1 MGPTTRISS
10 GVAVDCVNI
19 RCWPVATVLAC
30 MTWSSSVLAQA
41 TAPAPSPA
49 TSAPVAAKPRP
60 SPLTPQQLRESATS
74 PGELRP
80 EHAPVPQINVP
91 LGRKP
96 AVPVKPQ
103 SGASRRGQAEPA
115 DGIDDAVARCEA
127 QSDRQVRADCRNRLA
142 IEGRKR

>member
-1 MGPTTRISS
+1 M
-10 GVAVDCVNI
+10 NI
-19 RCWPVATVLAC
+19 RCWPVAILLAC
-30 MTWSSSVLAQA
+30 VALPSSALARA
-41 TAPAPSPA
+41 SAPTPSA
-49 TSAPVAAKPRP
+49 VASAPVAAKPRP

-80 EHAPVPQINVP
+80 EHAAVPQINVP

-103 SGASRRGQAEPA
+103 SRASRRGEAKPA

-127 QSDRQVRADCRNRLA
+127 QSDRQVRADCRARMA

>member
-1 MGPTTRISS
+1 VNTRRWR
-10 GVAVDCVNI
+10 VA
-19 RCWPVATVLAC
+19 AVLA
-30 MTWSSSVLAQA
+30 WAALPSGALAQA
-41 TAPAPSPA
+41 SVPAQSA
-49 TSAPVAAKPRP
+49 AASAPVAAKPR
-60 SPLTPQQLRESATS
+60 SAPLTPQQLRESATS

-80 EHAPVPQINVP
+80 ERAPVPQINVP

-103 SGASRRGQAEPA
+103 SKASGRGEAEPA

-127 QSDRQVRADCRNRLA
+127 QSDRQVRADCRARMA

>member
-1 MGPTTRISS
+1 
-10 GVAVDCVNI
+10 
-19 RCWPVATVLAC
+19 
-30 MTWSSSVLAQA
+30 MTA
-41 TAPAPSPA
+41 
-49 TSAPVAAKPRP
+49 
-60 SPLTPQQLRESATS
+60 QQLRESATA

-80 EHAPVPQINVP
+80 EHATVPQINVP
-91 LGRKP
+91 LGKKP
-96 AVPVKPQ
+96 AAPVKPQ

>member
-1 MGPTTRISS
+1 MAQQAQVS
-10 GVAVDCVNI
+10 DCVNT
-19 RCWPVATVLAC
+19 RCWRVAAVLAC
-30 MTWSSSVLAQA
+30 VALPSGALAQA
-41 TAPAPSPA
+41 SAPAPLAA
-49 TSAPVAAKPRP
+49 TPRP

-80 EHAPVPQINVP
+80 EHAAVPQINVP

-103 SGASRRGQAEPA
+103 SKASGRGEAEPA

-127 QSDRQVRADCRNRLA
+127 QSDRHVRADCRARLA

>member
-1 MGPTTRISS
+1 M
-10 GVAVDCVNI
+10 NI
-19 RCWPVATVLAC
+19 RCWPVAALLAC
-30 MTWSSSVLAQA
+30 VALPPGAWAQA
-41 TAPAPSPA
+41 SAPDAQSPAASAPA
-49 TSAPVAAKPRP
+49 AAKPRP

-80 EHAPVPQINVP
+80 EHATVPQVNVP

-103 SGASRRGQAEPA
+103 SKASRRGEAEPA

-127 QSDRQVRADCRNRLA
+127 QADRQVRADCRAKMA
-142 IEGRKR
+142 IEGRKRTN

>member
-1 MGPTTRISS
+1 M
-10 GVAVDCVNI
+10 
-19 RCWPVATVLAC
+19 
-30 MTWSSSVLAQA
+30 
-41 TAPAPSPA
+41 
-49 TSAPVAAKPRP
+49 
-60 SPLTPQQLRESATS
+60 TPQQLRESATA

-80 EHAPVPQINVP
+80 EHAAVPQINVP

-103 SGASRRGQAEPA
+103 SRASRRGEAEPA

-127 QSDRQVRADCRNRLA
+127 QSDRQVRADCRARMA